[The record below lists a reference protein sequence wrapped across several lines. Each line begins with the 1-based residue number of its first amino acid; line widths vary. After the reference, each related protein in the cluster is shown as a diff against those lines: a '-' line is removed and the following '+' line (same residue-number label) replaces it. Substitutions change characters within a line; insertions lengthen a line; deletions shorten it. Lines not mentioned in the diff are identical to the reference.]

1 MGIALAICSLV
12 LFSLNTILTKLAS
25 ATLDVDAGF
34 LISVT
39 SNVVVSLVLFV
50 GQCLLPGSSFHWQWL
65 GAVFFLLAGV
75 FSTYLGR
82 LFYFDVIVKLGPARA
97 SVFQV
102 SNPLFTFIIAWV
114 LLGEQLTKLYVVGFF
129 LTLAGLVLISYVP
142 GRQARAEVASSRE
155 TPLPPVQPQAGWG
168 MRILTWMLQSG
179 LLLGLFSA
187 VAYAVGNVLRGAAI
201 HRWNEPVFGAWLQ
214 AVSGMALHFA
224 TSPKARQMGRWWKTA
239 DRRGVAL
246 YALGGACTIGAQIFV
261 IAAMRFIPVS
271 VATLISLS
279 QPLLVI
285 PMSYFFLKN
294 QEGIRLRTLAGSA
307 LVMAGI
313 AIISW

>member
-1 MGIALAICSLV
+1 MGTALAVCSLI

-25 ATLDVDAGF
+25 ATVDVDAGF

-39 SNVVVSLVLFV
+39 SNVVVSLVLFL
-50 GQCLLPGSSFHWQWL
+50 GQCMLPGSSFHWQWL

-114 LLGEQLTKLYVVGFF
+114 ILGEKLTWWYVAGFF
-129 LTLAGLVLISYVP
+129 ITLAGLVLISYVP
-142 GRQARAEVASSRE
+142 SQKARAEVASSRE
-155 TPLPPVQPQAGWG
+155 TPLPPVQPQAGIG
-168 MRILTWMLQSG
+168 VRVFTWFMQSG
-179 LLLGLFSA
+179 LLLGLLSA

-201 HRWNEPVFGAWLQ
+201 HHWNEPVFGAWLQ

-224 TSPKARQMGRWWKTA
+224 TSPKARQLGRWWGTA
-239 DRRGVAL
+239 DRRGVGL
-246 YALGGACTIGAQIFV
+246 YALGGACTIGAQI
-261 IAAMRFIPVS
+261 
-271 VATLISLS
+271 
-279 QPLLVI
+279 
-285 PMSYFFLKN
+285 
-294 QEGIRLRTLAGSA
+294 
-307 LVMAGI
+307 
-313 AIISW
+313 